1 MTTLSRHLTAVA
13 GLTAALAL
21 LAAGCASGGPG
32 GTGSSGGSSAPSS
45 NGSTVTV
52 GLIEHETGP
61 SAFYGLTEIKG
72 MKAAAKV
79 INASG
84 GILGKKITFDIQDDA
99 DTPAKSVQAVKQLAA
114 NSAIP
119 VILGP
124 TNAPSDLADAPVAS
138 QQHIPEIFNTGGV
151 ASLSGNYG
159 YTVLMPFPYMA
170 TYTLDKFFGATK
182 DKTAAV
188 VTQSNNEA
196 FTSIQPTIRSTLK
209 RLGVKLVADESY
221 QQGSVDFSSIIAP
234 IKSKQPQAVILNMI
248 DVDAARFVSQ
258 ARQAGITGQWVGS
271 TNSELT
277 SALQKAPGN
286 SANQMVVSGVY
297 DDTHPSALL
306 RPYLS
311 VTKQLYG
318 GSLQS
323 VAVYGYDSVLL
334 LKKAVEQ
341 AGAWNRQK
349 INNALQHI
357 STFNGAAGTYKKN
370 KGNQFWETQP
380 PMEILKNGQFGP
392 YQG

>member
-1 MTTLSRHLTAVA
+1 MIRISRHSTAVA
-13 GLTAALAL
+13 GTAAALTL

-32 GTGSSGGSSAPSS
+32 GSSSSGGSSAPSS

-61 SAFYGLTEIKG
+61 SAFYGQTEIKG
-72 MKAAAKV
+72 IKAAAKV
-79 INASG
+79 INSEG

-114 NSAIP
+114 NSAIS

-138 QQHIPEIFNTGGV
+138 QQRIPEIFNTGGV
-151 ASLSGNYG
+151 ASLSGDYG
-159 YTVLMPFPYMA
+159 YTVLMPYPYMA

-196 FTSIQPTIRSTLK
+196 FTSIQGVISNELK
-209 RLGVKLVADESY
+209 KLGVKVVADTSY
-221 QQGSVDFSSIIAP
+221 QQGTEDFSSIIAP

-258 ARQAGITGQWVGS
+258 ARQAGVTAQWVGS

-277 SALQKAPGN
+277 SAMQKAPGN
-286 SANQMVVSGVY
+286 SANQMVLSGVY
-297 DDTHPSALL
+297 DESQPSQALSQ
-306 RPYLS
+306 YLS
-311 VTKQLYG
+311 TTKQLYG
-318 GSLQS
+318 DSLLS
-323 VAVYGYDSVLL
+323 VAVYGYDSVFL

-341 AGAWNRQK
+341 AGAWDRQK
-349 INNALQHI
+349 INTALQQI
-357 STFNGAAGTYKKN
+357 TSFSGAAGTYKKN
-370 KGNQFWETQP
+370 KGNQFWQTQP
-380 PMEILKNGQFGP
+380 PMEILKNGQFSAFEG
-392 YQG
+392 